1 MRIKRGSIAMRWFYV
16 WGIVGMI
23 LLLWVPSFGQP
34 PEGWTTGIAYD
45 VVPEAKIT
53 KVGWSMGKTEAGE
66 WLIFEVGIKNVS
78 DKPWRFKLIIYPVGT
93 DAIAGLY
100 PWDKPSVK
108 PDQELVQKFP
118 VFLKEMPKGF
128 ALVVSK
134 MEE

>member
-1 MRIKRGSIAMRWFYV
+1 MSEKKSTMK
-16 WGIVGMI
+16 WGC
-23 LLLWVPSFGQP
+23 LLGIFVASLLMAVPSFGQP

-108 PDQELVQKFP
+108 PNQELVQKFP
-118 VFLKEMPKGF
+118 VFLKEMPGGF
-128 ALVVSK
+128 ALVVK
-134 MEE
+134 KVEE